1 MWNAT
6 GICIKRRSAI
16 GRAIAG
22 SNEGPRPIPRISEA
36 RRRALQ
42 DLGDKVRSR
51 REQLGLSQVELAD
64 RIGTTQPRISQIER
78 GATMQLS
85 VLMLFRIAEALDRE
99 LSISLTPL

>member
-1 MWNAT
+1 
-6 GICIKRRSAI
+6 
-16 GRAIAG
+16 
-22 SNEGPRPIPRISEA
+22 
-36 RRRALQ
+36 
-42 DLGDKVRSR
+42 LGDKVRSR